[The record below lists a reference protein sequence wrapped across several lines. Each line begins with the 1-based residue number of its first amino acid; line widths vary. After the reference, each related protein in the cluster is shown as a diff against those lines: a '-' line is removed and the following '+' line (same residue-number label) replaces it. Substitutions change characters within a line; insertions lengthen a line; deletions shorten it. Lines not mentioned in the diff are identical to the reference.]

1 LLIEIK
7 VVILIHQLNKGKMN
21 YLTASE
27 APQTKLRLK
36 KAILKGEIKVY
47 ENDMNNNQEYKLIE
61 GERLTRFWEGVF
73 YAVTRQNPN
82 EPAWATLGTSF
93 YYKFSK

>member
-1 LLIEIK
+1 
-7 VVILIHQLNKGKMN
+7 MN

-47 ENDMNNNQEYKLIE
+47 ENDMNNNQGYKLIE

-82 EPAWATLGTSF
+82 EPAWATFGTSF